1 MSTTLQSHPPQQH
14 ELHVEPPTRKVGL
27 ADRVALRL
35 GLALI
40 TWSRRTY
47 RPESRERRASLF
59 EQHLARTE
67 RELAAERRLLLQ
79 ALPVR

>member
-1 MSTTLQSHPPQQH
+1 MSTLLHSHPPQTQEH
-14 ELHVEPPTRKVGL
+14 ESRPVRPVSLP
-27 ADRVALRL
+27 DRIALRV

-40 TWSRRTY
+40 TWSRRTG

-67 RELAAERRLLLQ
+67 RELEAQRRLLLQ
-79 ALPVR
+79 NLPVR